1 LANNRELLRTCNSA
15 NLTGLGRIAA
25 LPFARLL
32 RSLEAKDKRE
42 LTPMNASRALRY
54 VWLLSVL
61 APVPAWAGMSRIYVT
76 NSAGDSIHVIDP
88 STNKVVQQIKNI
100 EGAHGIAFSPD
111 GSRVYVSDEVD
122 STLDVFDRK
131 TGKLIK
137 KVTLSA
143 HPNNIA
149 VAKDGR
155 IVVGIARDPGALD
168 IIDPVT
174 LTRTKSVPVNGK
186 LHNVYVTPDGKYV
199 VTGSI
204 RTGIVTVI
212 DLVTEQPVWEV
223 KFNKGIRPMAIE
235 AGPDGATK
243 RIFVQLSDLN
253 GFAVVD
259 FAARKEVERVQLPL
273 AKEAFETDGDRSTA
287 PSHGMGVAPDGKSL
301 WVTSIPNN
309 AVYVY
314 SLADLSLLGEV
325 ALPSLKLPGHDT
337 ISAVA
342 NWVTFTPDSK
352 TVYISNAGLRS
363 VSAIDTKSMKL
374 IAVVPV
380 GEVPKRINTLV
391 VPDRPDSAATSS
403 EKRASLR

>member
-1 LANNRELLRTCNSA
+1 VAHRDLAV
-15 NLTGLGRIAA
+15 GPIAA
-25 LPFARLL
+25 YLGTTTEQWERDAMNAFRLL
-32 RSLEAKDKRE
+32 THVSL
-42 LTPMNASRALRY
+42 
-54 VWLLSVL
+54 LLAL
-61 APVPAWAGMSRIYVT
+61 APVSAFAGTARIYVT

-88 STNKVVQQIKNI
+88 STNKVVQEIRDI

-111 GSRVYVSDEVD
+111 GSRVYVSDEVS

-131 TGKLIK
+131 SGKLVK
-137 KVTLSA
+137 KVALSA

-168 IIDPVT
+168 IIDPAKLT
-174 LTRTKSVPVNGK
+174 LTKSVPVNGR
-186 LHNVYVTPDGKYV
+186 LHNVYITPDGKYA

-212 DLVTEQPVWEV
+212 DLATEQPVWEV
-223 KFNKGIRPMAIE
+223 KLDKGIRPMAIE

-243 RIFVQLSDLN
+243 RIFAQLSDFN
-253 GFAVVD
+253 GFAVID
-259 FAARKEVERVQLPL
+259 FAARKEVARIQLPA
-273 AKEAFETDGDRSTA
+273 AKGEFEIDGDRATA
-287 PSHGMGVAPDGKSL
+287 PSHGIGVAPDGKTL

-314 SLADLSLLGEV
+314 SLADLTLSGEV
-325 ALPSLKLPGHDT
+325 ALPSLKLREHGA

-374 IAVVPV
+374 IAVIPV

-391 VPDRPDSAATSS
+391 IPDGPGSAAISS
-403 EKRASLR
+403 EKRASLH